1 MEAGVIRCE
10 ACGGPVALDEIRC
23 RSCGSQV
30 ATVACPKCMGMV
42 SVHSRHCGH
51 CGAAIVPAAARNE
64 IPSDL
69 ACPSCKSVMLTKT
82 RLGDVEVDQCSHCGG
97 VWLRQD
103 LFDQVS
109 AEKEVRGRALGVLPI
124 ASGPKTIGTGP
135 VRYRP
140 CPVCKRMMNRYNYA
154 RISGVIIDGCKNDG
168 LWFDKDELRR
178 VLEFIQGGGLDKSH
192 EREAARVEEE
202 ERTKAQMARL
212 DLGMHPS
219 SYGEF
224 STGAGARREDSL
236 FSDLLDGFLGRFII

>member
-1 MEAGVIRCE
+1 MNADVIRCE
-10 ACGGPVALDEIRC
+10 ACGGPVALDDVRC

-30 ATVACPKCMGMV
+30 ATVACPNCMGMV
-42 SVHSRHCGH
+42 SAHAGHCGH
-51 CGAAIVPAAARNE
+51 CGAAIIPLAARNE
-64 IPSDL
+64 TPSNL
-69 ACPSCKSVMLTKT
+69 ACPSCKDVKLTRT
-82 RLGDVEVDQCSHCGG
+82 QLGDVEVDQCCHCGG

-109 AEKEVRGRALGVLPI
+109 AGKEARGRALGVLPT
-124 ASGPKTIGTGP
+124 STGPKATASLE

-140 CPVCKRMMNRYNYA
+140 CPVCSRLMNRYNYA

-168 LWFDKDELRR
+168 LWFDKDELRQ

-192 EREAARVEEE
+192 EREVARLDQEQ
-202 ERTKAQMARL
+202 RTKAQMARI

-224 STGAGARREDSL
+224 STQGDSSL
-236 FSDLLDGFLGRFII
+236 GNSLLSNLMDGLMDHFVV

>member
-1 MEAGVIRCE
+1 MNASVIRCD
-10 ACGGPVALDEIRC
+10 ACGGPVNVDDIRC

-30 ATVACPKCMGMV
+30 ATVACPMCMGMV
-42 SVHSRHCGH
+42 SVHARHCGH

-64 IPSDL
+64 MPSDL

-82 RLGDVEVDQCSHCGG
+82 HLGDVEVDQCSHCGG

-124 ASGPKTIGTGP
+124 ASGPQAIGTGP

-168 LWFDKDELRR
+168 LWFDKDELRQ

-192 EREAARVEEE
+192 AREVARLDEEQ
-202 ERTKAQMARL
+202 RAKAQMARM

-219 SYGEF
+219 SYGEY
-224 STGAGARREDSL
+224 SNQSGG
-236 FSDLLDGFLGRFII
+236 LLSNLVDGLMNHFIV